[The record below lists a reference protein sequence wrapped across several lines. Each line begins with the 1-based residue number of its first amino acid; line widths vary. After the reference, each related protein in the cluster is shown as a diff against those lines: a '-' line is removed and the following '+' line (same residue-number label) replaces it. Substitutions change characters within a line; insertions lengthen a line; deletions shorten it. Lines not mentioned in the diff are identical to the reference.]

1 MSHILIHCRAT
12 PVRTVWKLAKQLWPH
27 DETQWPDL
35 NIGTILGCTCLE
47 AKEEG
52 ITVRNNR
59 ECTTDDIQG
68 TTRLL
73 QILISE
79 AAHLIW
85 VLRCERAIQEKTHNE
100 GEIEGRWVKAINW
113 RLTDEK
119 ITATRIKR
127 GKKFTR
133 LVEATWEEA
142 LKKSSDL
149 PQGWINNC
157 EVLVGSRVRHT

>member
-1 MSHILIHCRAT
+1 MATLRSTSSITTQALYKVRDYLHCCALCCAT
-12 PVRTVWKLAKQLWPH
+12 
-27 DETQWPDL
+27 
-35 NIGTILGCTCLE
+35 
-47 AKEEG
+47 EG

-59 ECTTDDIQG
+59 ECTTDDIRG
-68 TTRLL
+68 ATRLL

-100 GEIEGRWVKAINW
+100 GEIEGRWVKAINR
-113 RLTDEK
+113 RLTNEK

-142 LKKSSDL
+142 KGVAGLKL
-149 PQGWINNC
+149 NTQC
-157 EVLVGSRVRHT
+157 